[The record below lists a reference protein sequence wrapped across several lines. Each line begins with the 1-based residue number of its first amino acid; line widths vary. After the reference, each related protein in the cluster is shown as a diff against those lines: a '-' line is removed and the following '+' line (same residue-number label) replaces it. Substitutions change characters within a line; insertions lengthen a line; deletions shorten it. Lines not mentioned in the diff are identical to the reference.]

1 MPILGDASIGDAVDV
16 GGNEIDRL
24 ALALDLLEEP
34 CEVTTET
41 QVRDD
46 TITGNDHLL
55 DLAADIRDRE
65 AYQLRG
71 CQRSCNSL
79 RATGR
84 QRLVDKIWRKR
95 RAAMTWASACSL
107 GKLRSTIRLCG
118 SSSGV
123 SAARVYITGA
133 ENISAIAVENTK
145 ARTRVSP
152 EMSLVPGRFQ
162 MIFPL
167 KMDLNRSPY
176 YVCSRPFTE
185 IYVLSEQSTF
195 KTHDTLRIAK
205 QARMPPR

>member
-24 ALALDLLEEP
+24 ALALDLLEAP

-55 DLAADIRDRE
+55 DLAADVRDRE
-65 AYQLRG
+65 AYRLRG
-71 CQRSCNSL
+71 CRSCNSL

-84 QRLVDKIWRKR
+84 QRLVDK
-95 RAAMTWASACSL
+95 TWASACSL